1 MTRTR
6 RARSSM
12 LRLECL
18 EDRSVPATFHVTTIL
33 DVVDPADGKLSLRE
47 AITAANDSDEVD
59 VIVVPAG
66 SYKIALTGAAED
78 GNATGDFDVTDA
90 VTIRGAGAGS
100 TIINGAQLDRVF
112 NVLNGDPD
120 PIKVVF
126 RGMTIR
132 NGNSTN
138 QGGGI
143 LAGHADLVVR
153 DCVISRNVARFD
165 GGGIYA
171 DRVKLANTTIS
182 RNYAEFSGGG
192 IYADQLTATHSTFSG
207 NYAGSRGGGIYG
219 GTVVLNF
226 CTVTGNI
233 AENGFPGIAPFR
245 SLTLNSCTVSGN
257 TRSVPPTLIVTT
269 ALDVVDRADGKLSLR
284 EAITAA
290 NASVFPDTIVLPAGV
305 FRIGRSGAGEDGNAT
320 GDFDI
325 ASRMTIRGAG
335 AGSTII
341 NGGQLDRVFDIHGN
355 SSNSNRVTV
364 EKLQVRNGNAI
375 GHGGG
380 IRVADTFLTVRDA
393 IIAGNQASGNG
404 GGVSDTVVSASVT
417 LVRTTIARNA
427 AGANGGGIN
436 SNSVGLTNS
445 TVSNNSAAVSGG
457 GVYVNFGSVTRS
469 TISNNSAAVS
479 GGGVYATFSI
489 YLTSS
494 TASGNEAA
502 SGNGGGVFADDFA
515 SLTDSTVSGN
525 AAAASGGGV
534 YATLAYLTNST
545 VSSNSAAVSGGGV
558 YADGGSWLNGTI
570 VGNSAQTGGG
580 VFRNAGV
587 FTFTIQ
593 STIIA
598 LNLTGTG
605 GSGPDVSGGAFTSA
619 GHNLIGINGSTG
631 FTNGVNGDIVGT
643 SGAPIDPMIGDLKK
657 NGGRTATHALLAGS
671 PAIDAGSTE
680 EWVTTD
686 QRGPG
691 FPRVKDGNGDGVA
704 VVDIGAFER

>member
-18 EDRSVPATFHVTTIL
+18 EDRAVPATFNVTTTL

-66 SYKIALTGAAED
+66 SYKIALPGAAED
-78 GNATGDFDVTDA
+78 GNATGDFDVTDS
-90 VTIRGAGAGS
+90 VTIRGAGAGL
-100 TIINGAQLDRVF
+100 TLLDGQELDRVF
-112 NVLNGDPD
+112 D
-120 PIKVVF
+120 I
-126 RGMTIR
+126 RGTSPGSIGVILEKLLVR
-132 NGNSTN
+132 NGKS
-138 QGGGI
+138 
-143 LAGHADLVVR
+143 D
-153 DCVISRNVARFD
+153 DD
-165 GGGIYA
+165 GGGIHVGNA
-171 DRVKLANTTIS
+171 NLAIRDAAIAGNQTLGYGGGISNLNAPGTGNVTLVRATIARNVSSGFGGGVMVSGENSVLAVRNSIVRRNIAFQGGGGVYGDKVTMTNSTIS

-233 AENGFPGIAPFR
+233 AESGFPGIAPFR

-269 ALDVVDRADGKLSLR
+269 TLDVVDPADGKLSLR

-305 FRIGRSGAGEDGNAT
+305 FRIARSGAGEDGNAT
-320 GDFDI
+320 GDLDI

-335 AGSTII
+335 AGSTLI

-355 SSNSNRVTV
+355 SSDSNRVTL

-404 GGVSDTVVSASVT
+404 GGVSDTAVSGSVT

-427 AGANGGGIN
+427 AGASGGGIN
-436 SNSVGLTNS
+436 SNSVGMTNS
-445 TVSNNSAAVSGG
+445 TVSNNSAAVNGG

-469 TISNNSAAVS
+469 TISNNSASVS
-479 GGGVYATFSI
+479 GGGVYAAFSI

-494 TASGNEAA
+494 TASGNAR
-502 SGNGGGVFADDFA
+502 S
-515 SLTDSTVSGN
+515 
-525 AAAASGGGV
+525 
-534 YATLAYLTNST
+534 
-545 VSSNSAAVSGGGV
+545 
-558 YADGGSWLNGTI
+558 
-570 VGNSAQTGGG
+570 
-580 VFRNAGV
+580 
-587 FTFTIQ
+587 
-593 STIIA
+593 
-598 LNLTGTG
+598 
-605 GSGPDVSGGAFTSA
+605 
-619 GHNLIGINGSTG
+619 
-631 FTNGVNGDIVGT
+631 
-643 SGAPIDPMIGDLKK
+643 
-657 NGGRTATHALLAGS
+657 
-671 PAIDAGSTE
+671 E
-680 EWVTTD
+680 E
-686 QRGPG
+686 R
-691 FPRVKDGNGDGVA
+691 RVRQ
-704 VVDIGAFER
+704 E